1 MERGRKE
8 ERVDGER
15 MKRGRKEEREDGE
28 RGGREDEEREE
39 RGERGWREDG
49 ERGGREGPQGEVC
62 EILLVVCCLRNTLV
76 INRYVCF
83 I

>member
-1 MERGRKE
+1 MERRERMERGE
-8 ERVDGER
+8 VER

-28 RGGREDEEREE
+28 RMAREE
-39 RGERGWREDG
+39 V